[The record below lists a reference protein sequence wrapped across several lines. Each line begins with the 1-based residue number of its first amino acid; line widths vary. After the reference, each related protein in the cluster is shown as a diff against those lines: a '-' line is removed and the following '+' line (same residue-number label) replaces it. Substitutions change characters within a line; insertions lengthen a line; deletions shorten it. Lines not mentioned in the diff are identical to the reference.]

1 MPVPVLDRLC
11 VCLGLPQLC
20 YQQNIRADSIKW
32 VSCSHKTIF
41 CSDNTVGV
49 TIMITIYW
57 NTERQCTLSTRCAI
71 NSCKNTLCKT
81 NFGKIQLKMCPLQ
94 LGNISVYDLGV
105 YDLGSQ
111 GNLCLYH
118 LLWPSLC
125 WCPVCSGRLKVEHS
139 NGCREICWTYQWV
152 EGIQKL
158 IDEEH
163 PLWSNP
169 STKFCALSKADFIF
183 IPQIIIIPSQALYLL
198 VLMWI
203 LTIFWST
210 LTQQRLWSSWARQE
224 DDIGGPAGSYRR
236 HHGSSHKLFHPH
248 SSVGWD
254 ILLPWQV
261 PHCPLVKEDL
271 LSEE

>member
-1 MPVPVLDRLC
+1 
-11 VCLGLPQLC
+11 
-20 YQQNIRADSIKW
+20 
-32 VSCSHKTIF
+32 
-41 CSDNTVGV
+41 
-49 TIMITIYW
+49 
-57 NTERQCTLSTRCAI
+57 
-71 NSCKNTLCKT
+71 
-81 NFGKIQLKMCPLQ
+81 MCPLQ

-125 WCPVCSGRLKVEHS
+125 WCPVCSGRLKVEHR
-139 NGCREICWTYQWV
+139 NGCREICWIYQWV

-236 HHGSSHKLFHPH
+236 HHWSSRLTSFSILIPQWVEIFCYLGKFPIALSLKKTSCQKNKKMKLWTFELKMRTPPTHPGDLRL
-248 SSVGWD
+248 SGKFTAFLSK
-254 ILLPWQV
+254 I
-261 PHCPLVKEDL
+261 VKN
-271 LSEE
+271 S